1 MPADILLETP
11 RLRLRKF
18 TLDDAA
24 FARELVN
31 DAAWLRY
38 IGDRGVRTLDEAR
51 AYIGKTLTHYERH
64 GFGAYVVEL
73 KTTGEAIGNCGLFK
87 REGLPGV
94 DIGFALLER
103 FRGQGYAHEA
113 AAAMLTAA
121 RERFGLTRI
130 EAYTVPYNTSSIR
143 LLEKLGLRYEATIRM
158 PNDTEDVNRMAV
170 EF

>member
-1 MPADILLETP
+1 MPADYILETD

-18 TLDDAA
+18 TLEDAA

-38 IGDRGVRTLDEAR
+38 IGDRGVRTLDDAR
-51 AYIGKTLTHYERH
+51 AYIGKTLAHYAQH

-73 KTTGEAIGNCGLFK
+73 KSTGEAIGNCGLFK
-87 REGLPGV
+87 REGLPGA
-94 DIGFALLER
+94 DIGFAFLGR
-103 FRGQGYAHEA
+103 FRGQGYAFEA
-113 AAAMLTAA
+113 AAAMLAHA
-121 RERFGLTRI
+121 RERWGMTRV

-143 LLEKLGLRYEATIRM
+143 LLEKLGLKHEATIRM